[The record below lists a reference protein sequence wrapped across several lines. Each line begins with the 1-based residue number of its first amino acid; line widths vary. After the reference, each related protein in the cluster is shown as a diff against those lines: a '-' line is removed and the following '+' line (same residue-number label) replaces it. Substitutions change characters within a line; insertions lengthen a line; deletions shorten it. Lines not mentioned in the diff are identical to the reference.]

1 MLIRIIMLIIR
12 IGNNKHRRGDDT
24 RLEANRSRN
33 NLMSAFFTIT
43 TGRITSHE
51 NKIDARGEIINT
63 NVNDAHTEKE
73 RDSG

>member
-1 MLIRIIMLIIR
+1 MLIKIIMLIIR

-33 NLMSAFFTIT
+33 NLKFSILYNYNWENQ
-43 TGRITSHE
+43 IHE